1 VSVYV
6 EAAMGQVTLYMDDD
20 TMARMRAAAE
30 AAGLSMSA
38 WLARL
43 VRERTRTEWPPEVV
57 ELAGAWRDLPTVDEL
72 RASQPADVP
81 RETL

>member
-1 VSVYV
+1 M
-6 EAAMGQVTLYMDDD
+6 AQVTLYMDDD

-38 WLARL
+38 WLTRL
-43 VRERTRTEWPPEVV
+43 VRERTRTEWPGDVAA
-57 ELAGAWRDLPTVDEL
+57 LAGAWRDLPSAEEL
-72 RASQPADVP
+72 RGAQPADVA